1 MTGHDADPLDVLPEL
16 PRDADGPVFAEPWQA
31 QAFAMAVS
39 LHERGA
45 FTWTEWA
52 DVLAA
57 EITAA
62 QAAGDPDLG
71 DTYYLHWL
79 AALERLV
86 REKGIASPATLS
98 ERKEAWDRAAKSTPH
113 GQPIVLG
120 TAEAQNTEGES
131 SDA

>member
-1 MTGHDADPLDVLPEL
+1 MTAPDTDPLDVLPDI

-52 DVLAA
+52 DTLAA
-57 EITAA
+57 EIKTA
-62 QAAGDPDLG
+62 QANGDPDLG

-98 ERKEAWDRAAKSTPH
+98 DRRDAWDRAAKTTPH
-113 GQPIVLG
+113 GQPIVLPP
-120 TAEAQNTEGES
+120 ADAKKAYSDS